1 MKHQQQG
8 ESTFSRLAGLVTRNF
23 GLKSLSLAL
32 AIVIYV
38 VLQAEI
44 APTVKTDGSVAPQQV
59 VYTPTQ
65 PDETPATEPEPTS
78 EKDEPKAQT
87 PSGKKPAVPG
97 KSSRN
102 GKH

>member
-44 APTVKTDGSVAPQQV
+44 APSVKTDGSVAP
-59 VYTPTQ
+59 
-65 PDETPATEPEPTS
+65 TS
-78 EKDEPKAQT
+78 EKDESKAES
-87 PSGKKPAVPG
+87 PSGKNPTVPG
-97 KSSRN
+97 KSSHN
-102 GKH
+102 GNH